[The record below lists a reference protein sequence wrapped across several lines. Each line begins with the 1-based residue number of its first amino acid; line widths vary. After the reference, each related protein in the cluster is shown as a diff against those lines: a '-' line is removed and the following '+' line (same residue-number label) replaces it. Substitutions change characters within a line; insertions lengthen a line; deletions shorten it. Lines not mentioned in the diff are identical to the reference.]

1 MISIDENGHGD
12 HGKDD
17 LGFPKMV
24 DSLLVAPLC
33 MLDISDVVAIIDDK
47 VVMSGGGHL
56 ELDQMSIMLAK
67 HWMLSEAE
75 ARKDSRSLDDI
86 GESPEEGEQEFIS

>member
-1 MISIDENGHGD
+1 
-12 HGKDD
+12 
-17 LGFPKMV
+17 
-24 DSLLVAPLC
+24 

-56 ELDQMSIMLAK
+56 ELDQMSIMLAR

-86 GESPEEGEQEFIS
+86 GESPEEEEKEFI

>member
-12 HGKDD
+12 PGKDD

-47 VVMSGGGHL
+47 VVMSGGSHL
-56 ELDQMSIMLAK
+56 ELDQMSIMLAR

-86 GESPEEGEQEFIS
+86 GESPEEEEKEFI

>member
-1 MISIDENGHGD
+1 MISLDENGHGD
-12 HGKDD
+12 TAKDG

-24 DSLLVAPLC
+24 DSLLVAPPF
-33 MLDISDVVAIIDDK
+33 MLDIADVVAIIDNK
-47 VVMSGGGHL
+47 VLMSGGGHL
-56 ELDQMSIMLAK
+56 ELDQMSIMLAR

-86 GESPEEGEQEFIS
+86 GESTEEGEEEFI

>member
-24 DSLLVAPLC
+24 DSLLVAPRC

-56 ELDQMSIMLAK
+56 ELDQMSIMLAR